1 MTRPSPLQGM
11 AYALAGFA
19 VFSIHDAMIKALG
32 EGYSVFQ
39 IIFFA
44 TLFSFVPLTITIL
57 SDRNTDTFRPNNP
70 GLVLL
75 RSGLMVTSMAT
86 AFYAF
91 ATLPLT
97 EVYSLLFTFPLL
109 VTALSVPLLGEVVR
123 AQRWAAVAVGLIGV
137 LIVLRPG
144 LTALSP
150 GHFAALTAATASA
163 LATIVVRKIGNSE
176 RSAVLILYPMLVGV
190 LAMGAMQPFVYRP
203 PELRDL
209 AMMAL
214 VGLFSVLAQHLI
226 IQAYRAAPAAVI
238 SPIQYSQILWATM
251 FGMILFEESP
261 DIWVGVGA
269 TIIIASGLFVV
280 WRESRTNVSTRSPV
294 LQSTNPRPD
303 AGPSPSPKGLPTE

>member
-1 MTRPSPLQGM
+1 M

-19 VFSIHDAMIKALG
+19 VFSTHDAMIKALAS
-32 EGYSVFQ
+32 GYSVFQ

-57 SDRNTDTFRPNNP
+57 SDRKTETFRPNNP

-123 AQRWAAVAVGLIGV
+123 AQRWAAVAIGLVGV

-144 LTALSP
+144 MTALSL
-150 GHFAALTAATASA
+150 GHFAALTAATSSA
-163 LATIVVRKIGNSE
+163 LATIVVRKIGHSE
-176 RSAVLILYPMLVGV
+176 RSAVLIVYPMLVGV
-190 LAMGAMQPFVYRP
+190 LVMGAVQPLVYHP
-203 PELRDL
+203 PELRHL

-214 VGLFSVLAQHLI
+214 VGLFSAFAQHLI

-238 SPIQYSQILWATM
+238 SPIQYSQILWATI
-251 FGMILFEESP
+251 FGMIFFNERP
-261 DIWVGVGA
+261 DIWVAVGA
-269 TIIIASGLFVV
+269 SIIIASGLFVV
-280 WRESRTNVSTRSPV
+280 WRESRANVSTRSPV
-294 LQSTNPRPD
+294 LRTTNPRPD
-303 AGPSPSPKGLPTE
+303 AGPSPSPKGTLSE